1 MKRFWALFIA
11 RNKEFYRD
19 RAAFG
24 WSLFF
29 PVVVIFGFSFAFSG
43 GSQNLFKVGVFEE
56 SKSHAPVEFTQTQF
70 IEFVSYPEIQPAL
83 ERLRHQQLDLVISLG
98 SKNHYWMN
106 ESSPKGYLLERILKG
121 STTSPSAT
129 LFEKQSVNGREIRYV
144 DWLIS
149 GMLALN
155 MMFSALFGVGYT
167 IVRYRQNKV
176 LRRLKATPL
185 SAFEFLCA
193 QVASRLV
200 LILCMSTLVYS
211 GCNGILHFTMLGSY
225 FDLFIVLTLGAV
237 CLISMGLLVA
247 ARISNE
253 EFAGGLVNLITW
265 PMMFLSGAWFS
276 LEGANPWI
284 RKFALIFPLTHVID
298 SSRAIMTEGAQLAQ
312 LGNHLLPL
320 VGMTIVFLGM
330 SAYLFEWE

>member
-1 MKRFWALFIA
+1 MKKFWALFIA

-24 WSLFF
+24 WNLFF
-29 PVVVIFGFSFAFSG
+29 PVIVIFGFAFSFSG
-43 GSQNLFKVGVFEE
+43 GNQNLFKVGVFDET
-56 SKSHAPVEFTQTQF
+56 KTHAPIEFTQTQF
-70 IEFVSYPEIQPAL
+70 IEFISYPDLKPAL

-98 SKNHYWMN
+98 QKNLYWMN

-121 STTSPSAT
+121 SSGSTQ
-129 LFEKQSVNGREIRYV
+129 LFEKQSVNGREIRYI
-144 DWLIS
+144 DWLVS

-176 LRRLKATPL
+176 LRRFKATPI
-185 SAFEFLCA
+185 SALEFLCA

-200 LILCMSTLVYS
+200 LILCVSTSVYI
-211 GCNGILHFTMLGSY
+211 GCNSILHFTMLGSY
-225 FDLFIVLTLGAV
+225 LDLFVVLLLGSV
-237 CLISMGLLVA
+237 CLISLGLLLA
-247 ARISNE
+247 ARVSSE
-253 EFAGGLVNLITW
+253 EFAGGIVNLLTW

-298 SSRAIMTEGAQLAQ
+298 SSRAIMTEGAQLSQ
-312 LGNHLLPL
+312 LNHHLIPL
-320 VGMTIVFLGM
+320 VVMTLVFLAL
-330 SAYLFEWE
+330 SSYLFRWE